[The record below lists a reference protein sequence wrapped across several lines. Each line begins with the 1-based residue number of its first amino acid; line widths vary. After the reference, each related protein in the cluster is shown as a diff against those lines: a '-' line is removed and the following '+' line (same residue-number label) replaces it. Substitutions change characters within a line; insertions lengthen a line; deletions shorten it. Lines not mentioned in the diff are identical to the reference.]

1 MFKRLI
7 MRKNLTPTAACSYSS
22 YTSQGNV
29 LLSTSCCIFAL
40 KCKQSKYM
48 NFADLIVMPFP
59 VFNDL
64 NETVKNSTKSLDD
77 LLNNAAAEQPVNSKT
92 TPKPLG
98 TKQDDLPKIP
108 PPKGNAVKQN
118 TKVKVPPPKPNILLM
133 NGDTTGI
140 VWSTIVF
147 QGGTV
152 N

>member
-1 MFKRLI
+1 
-7 MRKNLTPTAACSYSS
+7 
-22 YTSQGNV
+22 
-29 LLSTSCCIFAL
+29 
-40 KCKQSKYM
+40 M
-48 NFADLIVMPFP
+48 NFADLIVLYFP

-77 LLNNAAAEQPVNSKT
+77 LLNNAAAKQPVNSKT

-98 TKQDDLPKIP
+98 TKQDDLPNIP
-108 PPKGNAVKQN
+108 PPKGNAAKQN

-140 VWSTIVF
+140 VWSKIVF